1 MAKSNFGGF
10 NPMNP
15 ENKKKNLKF
24 EKGHD
29 SNIPTTPPPR
39 VRVPTIKPPRP
50 TSNIGSIID
59 EQTENGMK
67 INVLDV
73 PSRMQETLRKLLRQK
88 GLRKKPFQKISK
100 EPVIVVNPQVEYVD
114 FKPPKGKQDTL
125 LRNLK
130 SNHDE
135 VVRGLKTPST
145 KQDTLLRPLTDS
157 HDEKIQGLKHPSLKQ
172 NTLLNPLTPGH
183 SSQVPGLKV
192 PHNKQNTLLRNL
204 QGSDKGFVENIQA
217 PHNKQNTLLR
227 NLHPNDKGHVEN
239 LKSPRLKQDTLLRNL
254 KENDQGFV
262 ENLNTPHNKQNTL
275 LRNLK
280 PNDHGSVENLQLPKT
295 AAAAAGINI
304 DEDCLDEAGVVIPL
318 DTGSFNKQNRPSI
331 PLEFPRGNKLN
342 KPLRENSNGKIN
354 GLEAPSQKQ
363 DPLLGTLIS
372 NAKENFKNFK
382 TPPRKQN
389 TLLKNLRTN
398 FRKIKQKNPDRT
410 INLSVPSRTRR
421 PPQSSSFDPDILS
434 TPNKRQNPL
443 LKILRFDQRERTL
456 RKGLSPPNFKQY
468 PLFQQVV
475 RTPQKYHKDFLQLPP
490 KEQNKLMEILHRYG
504 GDRFDADALL
514 VPPIQL
520 IKEKTKP
527 RFHFFNNSITT
538 TTPLPKLRQQPF
550 RPEAVAPTESNRN
563 SGKFR
568 TKVVV
573 PSKSTTSPPR
583 TTTSS
588 FNVQRRPKIQPNFV
602 ESDSP
607 EEEES
612 LKKGRALII
621 NSFEFFVYA

>member
-1 MAKSNFGGF
+1 M
-10 NPMNP
+10 PT
-15 ENKKKNLKF
+15 KF
-24 EKGHD
+24 EDIFAKPSFVLVKGKGGLPD
-29 SNIPTTPPPR
+29 QVMTAEEFSRQAIKDGSALDLTRERLKTEISNPSFGQIFNSITPTNGGDINMSPNIGKENRPKPFSKLKDTDDMSSQSTTMSPIQSPTFSTILPLTRIPFPPMPTT
-39 VRVPTIKPPRP
+39 K
-50 TSNIGSIID
+50 N
-59 EQTENGMK
+59 K
-67 INVLDV
+67 I
-73 PSRMQETLRKLLRQK
+73 R
-88 GLRKKPFQKISK
+88 FH
-100 EPVIVVNPQVEYVD
+100 
-114 FKPPKGKQDTL
+114 FF
-125 LRNLK
+125 
-130 SNHDE
+130 NHS
-135 VVRGLKTPST
+135 VTTTTP
-145 KQDTLLRPLTDS
+145 
-157 HDEKIQGLKHPSLKQ
+157 
-172 NTLLNPLTPGH
+172 
-183 SSQVPGLKV
+183 
-192 PHNKQNTLLRNL
+192 
-204 QGSDKGFVENIQA
+204 
-217 PHNKQNTLLR
+217 
-227 NLHPNDKGHVEN
+227 
-239 LKSPRLKQDTLLRNL
+239 
-254 KENDQGFV
+254 
-262 ENLNTPHNKQNTL
+262 
-275 LRNLK
+275 
-280 PNDHGSVENLQLPKT
+280 LPKT
-295 AAAAAGINI
+295 RKRPLRPASQPIRINPSTTTTRRPSRPTLVTTISSVVTKTIGNVKDKMKAARNRLRSLIGAKPIGTTSRPRGRPGSSENEIQKQREKLLAMLEQQKEDDIKAAAAAAGINI
-304 DEDCLDEAGVVIPL
+304 DEDYFDEEGIVIPL

-331 PLEFPRGNKLN
+331 PLEFPRRNKLN

-550 RPEAVAPTESNRN
+550 LPKAVAPTESNRN

-573 PSKSTTSPPR
+573 PSKSTTSPQR
-583 TTTSS
+583 ITTSS
-588 FNVQRRPKIQPNFV
+588 LNVQRRPKIQPNIV
-602 ESDSP
+602 ESDSA

-612 LKKGRALII
+612 LKKGRALDIFI
-621 NSFEFFVYA
+621 F